1 MEIGIR
7 LRREWRAMQPHYY
20 LYSGCVGGARRSSL
34 VRRFH
39 HASVALR
46 MGAGTQREDLHTEG
60 TSTKVSGGT
69 TLRLPTSDNPPIST
83 TYTHHGQLVL
93 LPLPPSTAAEI
104 IIIFSQLLCCYTRL
118 RCNHLD
124 SALLC
129 RIGTFFAAGTHSPSW
144 SSSCHFLIAVFV
156 WT

>member
-1 MEIGIR
+1 
-7 LRREWRAMQPHYY
+7 MQPHYY

-69 TLRLPTSDNPPIST
+69 TLSSTHHDPSGKNSGLLLGSYWWPRKKNYWSLRFEPWTKLGIKECST
-83 TYTHHGQLVL
+83 TKILLSGPQLNSHKRMCQFFCPAKQSADHSSNLPYTH
-93 LPLPPSTAAEI
+93 PPS
-104 IIIFSQLLCCYTRL
+104 RK
-118 RCNHLD
+118 
-124 SALLC
+124 
-129 RIGTFFAAGTHSPSW
+129 
-144 SSSCHFLIAVFV
+144 
-156 WT
+156 

>member
-1 MEIGIR
+1 
-7 LRREWRAMQPHYY
+7 MQPHYY

-69 TLRLPTSDNPPIST
+69 TLTLSSFSPLRQSPQAGSLFPTFGLQD
-83 TYTHHGQLVL
+83 
-93 LPLPPSTAAEI
+93 
-104 IIIFSQLLCCYTRL
+104 
-118 RCNHLD
+118 
-124 SALLC
+124 
-129 RIGTFFAAGTHSPSW
+129 
-144 SSSCHFLIAVFV
+144 FV
-156 WT
+156 